1 MNLGLLRKNP
11 ASGYACGGGGGEGR
25 EERGGIGSLDCNFHL
40 LGHAASCTLKGVQNS
55 LTKYSAS
62 LHDNC
67 DTITLIIIKINIGQ
81 SGSSTQT

>member
-11 ASGYACGGGGGEGR
+11 ASGYAWGGG
-25 EERGGIGSLDCNFHL
+25 GGIGSLDCNFHL
-40 LGHAASCTLKGVQNS
+40 LGHAASCSLKGVQYR

-67 DTITLIIIKINIGQ
+67 DTITLILK
-81 SGSSTQT
+81 

>member
-1 MNLGLLRKNP
+1 MP
-11 ASGYACGGGGGEGR
+11 VAGGGGGEGR